1 MHTNLSNNQATE
13 TLSSLHPF
21 LGSYS
26 RMCSA
31 QMREETMK
39 EDMRRPGAVAQRRW
53 DTGEVKEISRK
64 TGEEL
69 GRRQSID
76 KQTYLYVCVYYWEN
90 LAGLLKCKLHLRG
103 VSLSSWKLKKEL
115 TGDLK
120 KTATE
125 KKARQLLTQ
134 AMHEKCTEPDS
145 IAWLSSK
152 QYSHS
157 HNEKHW
163 VMDLTKKKQH
173 SNIEIAGRGW
183 GSKRLKIS
191 I

>member
-1 MHTNLSNNQATE
+1 MHTNLSINQARE
-13 TLSSLHPF
+13 TVSSLHPF

-26 RMCSA
+26 RMCST

-39 EDMRRPGAVAQRRW
+39 EDMRKW

-120 KTATE
+120 KTAIE
-125 KKARQLLTQ
+125 KKARQFLTQ
-134 AMHEKCTEPDS
+134 AMHEKCTESDS

-163 VMDLTKKKQH
+163 VW
-173 SNIEIAGRGW
+173 I
-183 GSKRLKIS
+183 
-191 I
+191 